1 MKIYVE
7 LNSKTNKIVDLYES
21 LKDIMTVHSEDKYVY
36 FALANAVYHKSNY
49 KGYKYICVDTSK
61 SLDDYDRKLKPIYS
75 ELVNELKRL
84 RSEYI
89 ED

>member
-7 LNSKTNKIVDLYES
+7 LNSKTNKIVDLYEG
-21 LKDIMTVHSEDKYVY
+21 LKDIMAVHGEDNYVY

-49 KGYKYICVDTSK
+49 KGYKYICVVTSK
-61 SLDDYDRKLKPIYS
+61 SLDDYDRQLKPIYS
-75 ELVNELKRL
+75 ELVNELKKL

-89 ED
+89 GD

>member
-21 LKDIMTVHSEDKYVY
+21 LKDIMAVHSEDKYVY

-49 KGYKYICVDTSK
+49 KGYNTFVLILLSH
-61 SLDDYDRKLKPIYS
+61 LMIM
-75 ELVNELKRL
+75 
-84 RSEYI
+84 I
-89 ED
+89 EN